1 MFSQNDNFKIVT
13 TQIHCET
20 SIYYLE
26 WKIRV
31 DLLIYQNGKERFSY
45 NVFSVQGQFITD
57 CKSRPYPPIL
67 FNFLFRV
74 LITRTKQN
82 VPLPFIFR

>member
-26 WKIRV
+26 WKIGV

-45 NVFSVQGQFITD
+45 NVFLVWAQLITY
-57 CKSRPYPPIL
+57 CKSPTIPQYYLNSL
-67 FNFLFRV
+67 F
-74 LITRTKQN
+74 
-82 VPLPFIFR
+82 